1 MIDELKLL
9 FLRIRNPSDDS
20 LKILLKAIDPT
31 INSEQ
36 LKEYISICKGKF
48 ADFRYNFK
56 STILKKAQSL
66 ESNFRYSVIT
76 FVIVIMILFNIRL
89 SINNLIFSRN
99 IELEEFESLLNEIIT
114 EKDCRQILA
123 SHLSCVHK
131 ESFEN
136 DHIPLEELIIFVKK
150 SLLIGIK
157 SFYIPKLNVGDELK
171 KLDRYTS
178 SVKLQSRYLTN
189 VVYNINI

>member
-66 ESNFRYSVIT
+66 ESNFWYNIIT
-76 FVIVIMILFNIRL
+76 FVIILFNIHL
-89 SINNLIFSRN
+89 SINNLIYF
-99 IELEEFESLLNEIIT
+99 F
-114 EKDCRQILA
+114 
-123 SHLSCVHK
+123 
-131 ESFEN
+131 
-136 DHIPLEELIIFVKK
+136 
-150 SLLIGIK
+150 
-157 SFYIPKLNVGDELK
+157 
-171 KLDRYTS
+171 
-178 SVKLQSRYLTN
+178 
-189 VVYNINI
+189 